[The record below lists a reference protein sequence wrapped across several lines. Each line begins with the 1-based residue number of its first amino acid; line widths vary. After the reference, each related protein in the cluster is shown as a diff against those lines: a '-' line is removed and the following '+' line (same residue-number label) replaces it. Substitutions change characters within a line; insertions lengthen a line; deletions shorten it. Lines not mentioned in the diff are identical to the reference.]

1 MMHAH
6 AKSHWCGIPKRHFWL
21 WIWLWDPPRHW
32 VSQNEKQNWDANG
45 KGSSSGVS
53 GRLRARLCEESS
65 DEVPSTSWLG
75 QQVWNFTTKMYTGI
89 NCKPL
94 ASNFCT
100 ISLPSAHAGAYTNR
114 SAHKSE
120 QNQLPVPA
128 LFHPHL
134 AFAEIT
140 LYFMAP

>member
-1 MMHAH
+1 MEKAPALASEEGYRHAFVRSLPMKCQVQ
-6 AKSHWCGIPKRHFWL
+6 AGLASRHE
-21 WIWLWDPPRHW
+21 ISPT
-32 VSQNEKQNWDANG
+32 E
-45 KGSSSGVS
+45 
-53 GRLRARLCEESS
+53 
-65 DEVPSTSWLG
+65 
-75 QQVWNFTTKMYTGI
+75 MYTGI

-100 ISLPSAHAGAYTNR
+100 ISLPSAHAEAYTNT

-134 AFAEIT
+134 AFAET
-140 LYFMAP
+140 LYFMAL